1 MQTQSDQSRAGS
13 TNGLSR
19 YINTVTNNEKI
30 VALLFI
36 LPSLI
41 GFIAFY
47 AIPAVRSLLISFD
60 KWNLLTPAQYV
71 GLQNYQELFSD
82 KRFWAS
88 LITTISYVAI
98 SIPIQTALAVLIAV
112 VMDRIYSSAFLRG
125 ILILPWLAP
134 SVVVALLWL
143 WILDPSLGV
152 VNSALQTFGLPKQPF
167 LGAPEQSLL
176 SIAAINIWRYAGYM
190 AILVF
195 LGLRA
200 IPNTLYEVAEI
211 DGGNDWQQFWGISFP
226 LLRPVLLLVLVVSI
240 INSFQVFDTI
250 AVTTGGGPAGS
261 TRVIIYYIYEQLFAG
276 GLNMGLATAAS
287 VVLFLILITVTIIQ
301 IRFLRANQSD
311 LADYR

>member
-152 VNSALQTFGLPKQPF
+152 VNSALQTFGLPKQP
-167 LGAPEQSLL
+167 
-176 SIAAINIWRYAGYM
+176 
-190 AILVF
+190 
-195 LGLRA
+195 
-200 IPNTLYEVAEI
+200 
-211 DGGNDWQQFWGISFP
+211 
-226 LLRPVLLLVLVVSI
+226 
-240 INSFQVFDTI
+240 
-250 AVTTGGGPAGS
+250 
-261 TRVIIYYIYEQLFAG
+261 
-276 GLNMGLATAAS
+276 
-287 VVLFLILITVTIIQ
+287 
-301 IRFLRANQSD
+301 
-311 LADYR
+311 